1 MRAKDPG
8 RKSAFNIGPA
18 NIRRSGAAASRHAF
32 LKSERVVRVQSE
44 ADPVE
49 RPLRIEC
56 VIKLG
61 TKYLEVPLRL
71 REAAHNAMYTLQQAT
86 RFASQAGDDSAFGR
100 CSGSALVGWGES
112 AIVPSDDHGFQTGKN

>member
-18 NIRRSGAAASRHAF
+18 NIRRSDAAPSRHAF
-32 LKSERVVRVQSE
+32 LKSERVIRVQSE
-44 ADPVE
+44 AGPVE

-61 TKYLEVPLRL
+61 TKHLDVPLRL
-71 REAAHNAMYTLQQAT
+71 REAAHNAMYTVQKPPDLPVRQGMIVRSGVVQDRHWWGGENQQ
-86 RFASQAGDDSAFGR
+86 
-100 CSGSALVGWGES
+100 
-112 AIVPSDDHGFQTGKN
+112 